1 MGKDIFDN
9 ELNHFGILGMKWGI
23 RRYQS
28 KDGSLTELGKKRLN
42 YDRYVSG
49 RTTDSTVKKGTKV
62 SRFVQSP
69 YATAYE
75 RKIESTTDPKEKK
88 EWENKYKGYMDN
100 QLNTDKNLD
109 TKYVSVDNQRNTPG
123 KPKGT
128 DFYADVFT
136 YSFTQKANAPL
147 TMYEVKKD
155 LRVASAQQVINHL
168 VKDAGSVT
176 IKSLIK
182 NGGDIRNITMNYT
195 WNRPYKE
202 TVNERFKKK
211 GYDAIDDPN
220 DPDSDMPIIVF
231 NAKENLGQP
240 YSTESG
246 AKAIDRIL
254 KERAKKALNKK

>member
-1 MGKDIFDN
+1 MYIIPNSLLPLND

-23 RRYQS
+23 RRYQN

-69 YATAYE
+69 YA
-75 RKIESTTDPKEKK
+75 
-88 EWENKYKGYMDN
+88 
-100 QLNTDKNLD
+100 
-109 TKYVSVDNQRNTPG
+109 
-123 KPKGT
+123 
-128 DFYADVFT
+128 DVFT

-155 LRVASAQQVINHL
+155 LKVASAQQVIDHL

-246 AKAIDRIL
+246 TKAIDRIL